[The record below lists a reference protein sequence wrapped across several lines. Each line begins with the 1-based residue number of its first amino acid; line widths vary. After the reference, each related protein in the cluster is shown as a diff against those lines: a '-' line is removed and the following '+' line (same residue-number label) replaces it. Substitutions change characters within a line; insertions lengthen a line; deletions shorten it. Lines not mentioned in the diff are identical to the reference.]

1 MFRPPIR
8 TGVRFPADAGGHCD
22 RVSPGAA
29 AGRLQE
35 AAGNARGHKGIG
47 NMRDARLTRVRNFTL
62 ALWLSAA
69 FAAQASPPSWAPPVF
84 PLPQE
89 IELLPEPFRLGEDA
103 AILVPEHPSAND
115 WKLARFL
122 VAELSDRYQVAVPVR
137 RAARLPAGEAVI
149 VMGSI
154 DNPLVR
160 EWLRRE
166 AIALDPASPGP
177 EGYVLQV
184 SRRGVLVAG
193 SDEAGAFYGLQ
204 SLRQLIRQGPGGV
217 QVQGARIRDWPHKGF
232 RGIRLYLPGREN
244 LTFFRRFLRD
254 FMALY
259 KYNRL
264 IVEVNA
270 AMRLDRHPELNAGW
284 IEFANSL
291 NYTRRSRARGPG
303 MQAQDSA
310 HHDTADG
317 RVLEKEEVSAL
328 VDYARSLYIDV
339 IPEIPTL
346 THSYYLLTRHREL
359 AEIPNAEW
367 PDTYCTRHPKTYDL
381 VFDVFDEYIEVM
393 RPKIVSIGH
402 DEYRIPVDI
411 CPRCRNADR
420 GEIFGK
426 DVKTLHDY
434 LAAKGIRTAM
444 WGDHLIERNRGKG
457 LREWTSPTGYTYYA
471 PGALTPAQVE
481 KWIPKDVLIFNW
493 FWQEGGRHNR
503 GEINEIDFANW
514 GFEQIYA
521 NFLPDVRDY
530 ARRSARPSILGGA
543 PSSWAAT
550 TELNF
555 GKDLMYPFLGCA
567 NRLWS
572 KHWPETERMY
582 RIAQALMPAV
592 YRNLRARPL
601 PSEDGDPVVPLDIS
615 GRFTAAPAGFD
626 LESLRSGALEVGR
639 KLFQLGSAGGSPGL
653 VVVPSG
659 EAKGGGAPASGQGIP
674 VGLDPSSL
682 IFLHAAARPAQN
694 DFAYRQIFN
703 FADTADLLGWY
714 EVVYED
720 GFLLSIPIRYGV
732 NILEWGWLR
741 TPPPRSLAYQAE
753 LADVAKPGRGPVSF
767 FAFEWKN
774 PRFGKVIREVRLMG
788 AAGFR
793 RYDGSPSPA
802 NAVLL
807 AAISYVKARKA
818 PPVAAPL
825 TAKTGR
831 R

>member
-1 MFRPPIR
+1 MSKHSFTRSRLAVAVLFLAAFPPLR
-8 TGVRFPADAGGHCD
+8 
-22 RVSPGAA
+22 AA
-29 AGRLQE
+29 AAE
-35 AAGNARGHKGIG
+35 ARP
-47 NMRDARLTRVRNFTL
+47 L
-62 ALWLSAA
+62 
-69 FAAQASPPSWAPPVF
+69 VF

-89 IELLPEPFRLGEDA
+89 IKVTGQDFSITERTPILLPDDPAKADLQ
-103 AILVPEHPSAND
+103 
-115 WKLARFL
+115 LARFL
-122 VAELSDRYQVAVPVR
+122 VAELSDRYQLALSVV
-137 RAARLPAGEAVI
+137 RAADLPEDRPVI
-149 VMGSI
+149 VMGSV
-154 DNPLVR
+154 DNRLVR
-160 EWLRRE
+160 QYCRK
-166 AIALDPASPGP
+166 LDLQVAAGSPGP
-177 EGYVLQV
+177 EGYVLRV
-184 SRRGVLVAG
+184 DGRGILIAG
-193 SDEAGAFYGLQ
+193 SDDAGAFYGLQ
-204 SLRQLIRQGPGGV
+204 SLRQLIYRTKEGLRVRGV
-217 QVQGARIRDWPHKGF
+217 WIRDWPHKGF

-244 LTFFRRFLRD
+244 LTFFRRFLRN

-259 KYNRL
+259 KYNKV
-264 IVEVNA
+264 IIEVNA

-284 IEFANSL
+284 IEFADSL
-291 NYTRRSRARGPG
+291 NYSRRSRARGPG

-310 HHDTADG
+310 HHDTGDG

-328 VDYARSLYIDV
+328 VDYARSLHIDV

-444 WGDHLIERNRGKG
+444 WGDHLIERNRGRG
-457 LREWTSPTGYTYYA
+457 LRKWTSPSGYTYYA
-471 PGALTPAQVE
+471 PGALTPEQVE

-514 GFEQIYA
+514 RFEQIYG
-521 NFLPDVRDY
+521 NFLPEIQDY
-530 ARRSARPSILGGA
+530 RRRSARPSILGGA

-601 PSEDGDPVVPLDIS
+601 PSEEGDPVVPVDLS
-615 GRFTAAPAGFD
+615 ARFTADTAGLD
-626 LESLRSGALEVGR
+626 VTGIRTGEVRLGR
-639 KLFQLGSAGGSPGL
+639 KVFTLGTPQGSRGIVTVRVQTKAASP
-653 VVVPSG
+653 V
-659 EAKGGGAPASGQGIP
+659 PASGAIRIGA
-674 VGLDPSSL
+674 DASSL
-682 IFLHAAARPAQN
+682 IFLHATAQPARNA
-694 DFAYRQIFN
+694 FAYRQIFN

-714 EVVYED
+714 DVVYED
-720 GFLLSIPIRYGV
+720 GLVMTVPIHYGV
-732 NILEWGWLR
+732 NILEWNWLR
-741 TPPPRSLAYQAE
+741 NAPPRSLAYQAE
-753 LADVAKPGRGPVSF
+753 LVDVSEPGRPPVSF

-774 PRFGKVIREVRLMG
+774 PRFGKVIKEVRLKG

-793 RYDGSPSPA
+793 RYDGSPSPE

-807 AAISYVKARKA
+807 AAISYVKARQA
-818 PPVAAPL
+818 PPVGRPLAVSAAQP
-825 TAKTGR
+825 
-831 R
+831 